1 MQSVYRLK
9 KNSSYEYVYR
19 KGTSYPCRH
28 MILICCPAKGTL
40 KCGFSVTKKIG
51 KAVVRNRVRRLM
63 KENFR
68 LLIPQV
74 ENDHHYIFVARTN
87 ILEADFRTIGESMRY
102 LLKKSGH
109 YMKK

>member
-1 MQSVYRLK
+1 MQSIYRLK

-28 MILICCPAKGTL
+28 MILICCPAKGSL

-51 KAVVRNRVRRLM
+51 KAVVRNRVRRLL

-68 LLIPQV
+68 LLIPRV
-74 ENDHHYIFVARTN
+74 EDGYNYIFVARAS
-87 ILEADFRTIGESMRY
+87 IFEADFRTIGDSMRY

-109 YMKK
+109 YKK

>member
-1 MQSVYRLK
+1 MQAIYRLK
-9 KNSSYEYVYR
+9 KNAGYEYVYR

-28 MILICCPAKGTL
+28 MILICCPAKGRL
-40 KCGFSVTKKIG
+40 KGGFSVTKKIG
-51 KAVVRNRVRRLM
+51 KATVRNRVRRLL

-74 ENDHHYIFVARTN
+74 ENGYHYVFVARPA
-87 ILEADFRTIGESMRY
+87 ILDADFHVIGDSMRY

-109 YMKK
+109 YKK